1 MTDLVIITSHLK
13 THIGECG
20 KYSCQLAATIVSKYS
35 NHRSI
40 VIEVDFGDGVTT
52 DSLVACVRNDLGF
65 NDPIF
70 GFSLLKSSSIADYL
84 FTARQLKQ
92 RGYKTFVAGAEIDY
106 VYLPEVGHK
115 THEHRFQ
122 GNTREFDFLFEGPAE
137 HIIPVLD
144 DIQACKDYAGR
155 PGVTTVRDSEVV
167 RGKQLQYRIDKLVE
181 VDWGNL
187 LILGD
192 GLIKREIQSGVVL
205 AQRGCP
211 SGSQSKLLAIDPP
224 VGIYLPTYEIQTKG
238 CSFCHYGGPL
248 TIPLK
253 HVLSQIKNI
262 PVVNGKRN
270 FYLSHQ
276 NPFPLLP
283 KIIEQAED
291 IGTIHLMSIPGF
303 IINQTNRVR
312 SIIMQAREKRITL
325 DLSCIGFESF
335 TPNVLRNLNKNTS
348 VEQNIREIEVMID
361 LENKFPNLHIT
372 AGCHGL
378 IIPTPWHTSDDLAKE
393 FALLI
398 EKDWMKRIYGGA
410 ILERQ
415 LRITHTGDLSDW
427 IRFVEENARV
437 AYQRNSFG
445 QIEWYTEDAETW
457 RFDYSRNN
465 KTRRFVAGE
474 Q

>member
-1 MTDLVIITSHLK
+1 MADLVIITPHLK
-13 THIGECG
+13 THLGECG

-35 NHRSI
+35 DHRSI
-40 VIEVDFGDGVTT
+40 VIEVNFDDSVTAN
-52 DSLVACVRNDLGF
+52 SLVACVRDNLGF

-70 GFSLLKSSSIADYL
+70 GFSLLKSSSAADYL
-84 FTARQLKQ
+84 CISSQLKQ

-106 VYLPEVGHK
+106 VYLPEVGHR

-122 GNTREFDFLFEGPAE
+122 GNTTEFDFLFEGPAE

-144 DIQACKDYAGR
+144 DIQAGKEYAGR

-167 RGKQLQYRIDKLVE
+167 RGKKPQYCIDKLVE

-187 LILGD
+187 LILGE
-192 GLIKREIQSGVVL
+192 GLKKRGIRSGVVL

-211 SGSQSKLLAIDPP
+211 YGSQSKLLAIDPP
-224 VGIYLPTYEIQTKG
+224 IGIDLPPYEIKTEG

-253 HVLSQIKNI
+253 YVLSQIRNI
-262 PVVNGKRN
+262 PLANGKRN

-283 KIIEQAED
+283 TLIEQAED
-291 IGTIHLMSIPGF
+291 IGTIHLMTFPGF
-303 IINQTNRVR
+303 IRNHGDRVR
-312 SIIMQAREKRITL
+312 STIIQAQKKRITL
-325 DLSCIGFESF
+325 ALSCIGFESF

-348 VEQNIREIEVMID
+348 VEQNIREIEIMLD
-361 LENKFPNLHIT
+361 LEDNFSNFNIT

-378 IIPTPWHTSDDLAKE
+378 IVPTPWHTAGDLAKE
-393 FALLI
+393 FTLLR
-398 EKDWMKRIYGGA
+398 EKDLMKRIYGGA
-410 ILERQ
+410 IFGRQ
-415 LRITHTGDLSDW
+415 LRITHTGDLSNW
-427 IRFVEENARV
+427 IRFVEENAGV
-437 AYQRNSFG
+437 TYKRNRFG

-457 RFDYSRNN
+457 PFEYSR
-465 KTRRFVAGE
+465 KD
-474 Q
+474 